1 MLRQEISDALKLA
14 MKAKDQRATA
24 TLRLILA
31 ALKDR
36 DIAARG
42 EGGGASEDGGIGE
55 AAILDM
61 LQKMI
66 KQRHESI
73 AQYEKGGRPDLV
85 QQESEEIEI
94 IGRFLPK
101 QMSEA
106 EAAKAVAAVVKEID
120 ASTIKDMGK
129 VMAVLKERYAGRMDF
144 TKAAQLAKGRL
155 GG

>member
-1 MLRQEISDALKLA
+1 MLRQDISEALKTA
-14 MKAKDQRATA
+14 MKAKDRRATA

-42 EGGGASEDGGIGE
+42 SGGDDSGVSDDG
-55 AAILDM
+55 ILDL

-73 AQYEKGGRPDLV
+73 EHYEKGDRPDLV
-85 QQESEEIEI
+85 AQESQEIEI

-101 QMSEA
+101 QMDQA
-106 EAAKAVAAVVKEID
+106 EMAVAVGAVIEELGA
-120 ASTIKDMGK
+120 ASIKDMGK
-129 VMAVLKERYAGRMDF
+129 TMGALKQRCAGRMDF
-144 TKAAQLAKGRL
+144 AKAALMVKERL
-155 GG
+155 GA

>member
-1 MLRQEISDALKLA
+1 MLRQEINEALKTA
-14 MKAKDQRATA
+14 MKGQDRRATS

-42 EGGGASEDGGIGE
+42 GGGDDSGIPDD
-55 AAILDM
+55 AILDM

-66 KQRHESI
+66 KQRHDSI
-73 AQYEKGGRPDLV
+73 EQYEKGKRPDLV
-85 QQESEEIEI
+85 AQESEEIDI

-101 QMSEA
+101 QMDAAQVA
-106 EAAKAVAAVVKEID
+106 EAIGAVVDELG
-120 ASTIKDMGK
+120 ATTIKDMGK
-129 VMAVLKERYAGRMDF
+129 VMGALKERHAGRMDF
-144 TKAAQLAKGRL
+144 TKAAQLAKARL

>member
-1 MLRQEISDALKLA
+1 MLRTEINDALKAA

-42 EGGGASEDGGIGE
+42 EGGEGAEDGGIGE
-55 AAILDM
+55 DAILDM

-66 KQRHESI
+66 KQRHDSI
-73 AQYEKGGRPDLV
+73 EQYKKGGRQDLV
-85 QQESEEIEI
+85 DQESEEIEI
-94 IGRFLPK
+94 INRFLPK
-101 QMSEA
+101 QMDEKEAA
-106 EAAKAVAAVVKEID
+106 EAVDSVVDELG
-120 ASTIKDMGK
+120 ATTIKDMGK
-129 VMAVLKERYAGRMDF
+129 VMGVLKERYAGRMDF
-144 TKAAQLAKGRL
+144 SKTAKLAKARL

>member
-1 MLRQEISDALKLA
+1 MLRQEINEALKTA
-14 MKAKDQRATA
+14 MKGQDRRATS

-42 EGGGASEDGGIGE
+42 GGGDDSGIPDD
-55 AAILDM
+55 AILDM

-66 KQRHESI
+66 KQRHDSI
-73 AQYEKGGRPDLV
+73 EQYEKGKRPDLV
-85 QQESEEIEI
+85 AQESEEIDI

-101 QMSEA
+101 QMDAAQVA
-106 EAAKAVAAVVKEID
+106 EAIGAVVDELG
-120 ASTIKDMGK
+120 ATTIKDMGK
-129 VMAVLKERYAGRMDF
+129 VMGALKERHAGRMDF
-144 TKAAQLAKGRL
+144 AKAAQLAKARL

>member
-1 MLRQEISDALKLA
+1 MLRQDISEALKTA
-14 MKAKDQRATA
+14 MKGKDRRATA

-42 EGGGASEDGGIGE
+42 NGDDSGVPDDG
-55 AAILDM
+55 ILDM

-73 AQYEKGGRPDLV
+73 EHYEKGDRPDLV
-85 QQESEEIEI
+85 AQERQEIEI

-101 QMSEA
+101 QMDQA
-106 EAAKAVAAVVKEID
+106 EMALAIGAVIEELGAA
-120 ASTIKDMGK
+120 SIKDMGK
-129 VMAVLKERYAGRMDF
+129 TMGALKQRCAGRMDF
-144 TKAAQLAKGRL
+144 AKAALMVKERL
-155 GG
+155 GA

>member
-1 MLRQEISDALKLA
+1 MLRQEINEALKTA
-14 MKAKDQRATA
+14 MKAQDRRATS

-42 EGGGASEDGGIGE
+42 GSGDDSGIPDD
-55 AAILDM
+55 AILDM

-66 KQRHESI
+66 KQRHDSI
-73 AQYEKGGRPDLV
+73 EQYEKGKRPDLV
-85 QQESEEIEI
+85 AQESEEIDI

-101 QMSEA
+101 QMDSAQTA
-106 EAAKAVAAVVKEID
+106 EAIAAVVDELG
-120 ASTIKDMGK
+120 ATTIKEMGK
-129 VMAVLKERYAGRMDF
+129 VMGALKERHAGCMDF
-144 TKAAQLAKGRL
+144 AKAAQLAKARL

>member
-1 MLRQEISDALKLA
+1 MLRQDINEALKTA

-42 EGGGASEDGGIGE
+42 SGGDDSGVSED
-55 AAILDM
+55 AILDM

-66 KQRHESI
+66 KQRHDSI
-73 AQYEKGGRPDLV
+73 EQYEKGNRPDLV
-85 QQESEEIEI
+85 NQEREEIEI

-101 QMSEA
+101 QMAEDEVA
-106 EAAKAVAAVVKEID
+106 EAIEAVVQELG
-120 ASTIKDMGK
+120 ATSIKDMGK
-129 VMAVLKERYAGRMDF
+129 AMGVLKQRYAGRMDF
-144 TKAAQLAKGRL
+144 AKAALVVKERL
-155 GG
+155 GA